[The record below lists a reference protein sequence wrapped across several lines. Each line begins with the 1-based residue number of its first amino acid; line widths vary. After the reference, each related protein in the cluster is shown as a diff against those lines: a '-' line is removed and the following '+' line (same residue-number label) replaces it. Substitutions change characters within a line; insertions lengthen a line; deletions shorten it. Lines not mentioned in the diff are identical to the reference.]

1 MVTISLYKVVDNV
14 SFDEEKGVFSDNVS
28 FGEQRLV
35 GYDDMRINQKREV
48 LSYKKCNWHGSY
60 EFRKLYKFIKQNNY
74 PTIYIKNYTI
84 GDDFPYH
91 YSGKYLV
98 VDEVFC
104 QYDPT
109 KYFSKYFFMG
119 GHTIKYV
126 TGRDNIINSLRKFIS
141 YKEDKVEREET
152 INIIIDYYDK
162 VSCNGSE
169 KLFLEIAW

>member
-14 SFDEEKGVFSDNVS
+14 TFDEEKGVFSDNVS

-48 LSYKKCNWHGSY
+48 LRCTKCNWHGPY
-60 EFRKLYKFIKQNNY
+60 EFRKFYKFIKKNVY
-74 PTIYIKNYTI
+74 PTIYIKNYTV
-84 GDDFPYH
+84 GYDFPYQ

>member
-28 FGEQRLV
+28 FGEKRFV
-35 GYDDMRINQKREV
+35 ECDDMRINYKREV
-48 LSYKKCNWHGSY
+48 LSCKKCNWRGPY

>member
-1 MVTISLYKVVDNV
+1 MVTISLYKVVNNV

-28 FGEQRLV
+28 FGEKRFV
-35 GYDDMRINQKREV
+35 EYGDMRINYKREV
-48 LSYKKCNWHGSY
+48 LSCKKCNWHGPY
-60 EFRKLYKFIKQNNY
+60 EFRKLYKFIKKNAY
-74 PTIYIKNYTI
+74 PTICIKNYTV

-119 GHTIKYV
+119 GNTIKYV
-126 TGRDNIINSLRKFIS
+126 TGRDNIINALRKFIS

>member
-14 SFDEEKGVFSDNVS
+14 TFDEEKGVFSDNVS

-48 LSYKKCNWHGSY
+48 LRCTKCNWHGPY

-109 KYFSKYFFMG
+109 KDFSKYFFIG

-126 TGRDNIINSLRKFIS
+126 TGMDNIINSLRKFIS

>member
-1 MVTISLYKVVDNV
+1 MVTISLYKVVDNA

-28 FGEQRLV
+28 FGEKRFV
-35 GYDDMRINQKREV
+35 ECNDMRINHKREV
-48 LSYKKCNWHGSY
+48 LSYKKCNWRGSY